1 MTLVV
6 IDQEEVDFR
15 LKDVTFTADDVTFI
29 IEHKEIIKKR
39 LKVAEYKYRSWLANM
54 NYVDKEKEV
63 YTAVNIL
70 AQLASSLEETTKT
83 YRDYQ
88 TDLKK
93 KNQEKMK

>member
-1 MTLVV
+1 
-6 IDQEEVDFR
+6 
-15 LKDVTFTADDVTFI
+15 
-29 IEHKEIIKKR
+29 
-39 LKVAEYKYRSWLANM
+39 M

-88 TDLKK
+88 TNLKK

>member
-39 LKVAEYKYRSWLANM
+39 LKVAEYKYRS
-54 NYVDKEKEV
+54 
-63 YTAVNIL
+63 
-70 AQLASSLEETTKT
+70 
-83 YRDYQ
+83 
-88 TDLKK
+88 
-93 KNQEKMK
+93 